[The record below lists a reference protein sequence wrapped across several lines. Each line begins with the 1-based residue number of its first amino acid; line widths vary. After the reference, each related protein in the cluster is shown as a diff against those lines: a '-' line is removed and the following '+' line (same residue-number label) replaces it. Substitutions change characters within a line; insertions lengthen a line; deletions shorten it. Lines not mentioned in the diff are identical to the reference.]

1 MRSLS
6 RVPSLPDSRVWEN
19 YYNISE
25 FFHSKK
31 NYNTYIEEIFNEKI
45 MLLLNYENFF
55 SYIIWKELTFTNIIN
70 LLTKE
75 K

>member
-31 NYNTYIEEIFNEKI
+31 NYNTYIVEIFNEKI

-55 SYIIWKELTFTNIIN
+55 RYILKRIDFTNIIN